1 VLRGLIVRV
10 VGAVMSGAGIWRK
23 MPIKG
28 RAVMSRLN
36 LPEQRLWLRTA
47 SKTRTSRR
55 PVRNHHQTDVFGLQI
70 RRSGD
75 WGWGD
80 RRSRGSPNRDFFSP
94 FFGDRY
100 ERQAPAVDY
109 SKAPAP
115 RKIETPP
122 TSTIVL
128 IGDSMADWL
137 GYGLD
142 ENYADQP
149 EIGVE
154 RKIRA
159 TSGLVR
165 YDAKNEALDWPQAAK
180 DALANENPNAIVV
193 MLGLNDRVPV
203 REKAAAQPKQN
214 SEPAQ
219 ATNRGSPR
227 PANQAGQEKTA
238 AEKTV
243 APSDG
248 EAPPQ
253 DAAAEK
259 AAPQQQPSPGGSYE
273 FHTDPW
279 AAVYSKRIDQM
290 IAVLKSKG
298 VPVIWVGLPAIHG
311 TKSTNDISYL
321 DELYRERAE
330 RAGIVYVDVWD
341 GFVDDQGRYAVQ
353 GPDYEGQIRRLR
365 TADGVYFTKAGA
377 MKLASYVD
385 RELRRAMSSYV
396 APVALPGPET
406 APKSESTNAR
416 PDAGPVLPLA
426 SGGSEHDL
434 LGAGDRPTQ
443 PTSDPTAAKVL
454 SRGEALAAPAG
465 RADDFAWPRARNDA
479 SATPEVSPEP
489 VALAPGTTG
498 KTGSK
503 AQDQTDTKKD
513 GKEKSRVGS
522 PASRARQQPSARV
535 DGQSISPG
543 PFDR

>member
-1 VLRGLIVRV
+1 MALG
-10 VGAVMSGAGIWRK
+10 
-23 MPIKG
+23 
-28 RAVMSRLN
+28 
-36 LPEQRLWLRTA
+36 
-47 SKTRTSRR
+47 KTRAFGTRAFALAVLVMASSAGTCGPASAQVYWGDR
-55 PVRNHHQTDVFGLQI
+55 PSGGWGD

-75 WGWGD
+75 WGWDD
-80 RRSRGSPNRDFFSP
+80 RRSGGWGDRSYRRSPYRDFFSP

-115 RKIETPP
+115 RKTETPP
-122 TSTIVL
+122 TSTIVV

-142 ENYADQP
+142 ENYADQA

-165 YDAKNEALDWPQAAK
+165 YDAKNEALDWPQAVK
-180 DALANENPNAIVV
+180 DALANEKPNAIVV
-193 MLGLNDRVPV
+193 MLGLNDRVLI
-203 REKAAAQPKQN
+203 REKALAQPKQN
-214 SEPAQ
+214 GEPAQ
-219 ATNRGSPR
+219 GTPRGSPR
-227 PANQAGQEKTA
+227 PTSQAGQEKRA
-238 AEKTV
+238 GEKTI
-243 APSDG
+243 APSDT

-253 DAAAEK
+253 DAAA
-259 AAPQQQPSPGGSYE
+259 APQQPAPGGSYE
-273 FHTDPW
+273 FHTEQW
-279 AAVYSKRIDQM
+279 AALYAKRIDQM
-290 IAVLKSKG
+290 IAVLNSKG
-298 VPVIWVGLPAIHG
+298 VPVIWVGLPAIRG
-311 TKSTNDISYL
+311 TKSANDISYL

-330 RAGIVYVDVWD
+330 RAGIVYADVWD

-353 GPDYEGQIRRLR
+353 GPDYEGQTRRLR

-377 MKLASYVD
+377 VKLASYVV

-416 PDAGPVLPLA
+416 PDVGPVLPLS
-426 SGGSEHDL
+426 SGGGEHDL

-465 RADDFAWPRARNDA
+465 RADDFGWPRARNDA
-479 SATPEVSPEP
+479 SATSEVSPEP
-489 VALAPGTTG
+489 VALTPAAPE
-498 KTGSK
+498 KTGLK
-503 AQDQTDTKKD
+503 GQDQGDTKK
-513 GKEKSRVGS
+513 GAKEKSRVAA
-522 PASRARQQPSARV
+522 PASKARQQPSTRV
-535 DGQSISPG
+535 EGPPIPPG
-543 PFDR
+543 PFNR

>member
-1 VLRGLIVRV
+1 MGMALG
-10 VGAVMSGAGIWRK
+10 
-23 MPIKG
+23 
-28 RAVMSRLN
+28 
-36 LPEQRLWLRTA
+36 
-47 SKTRTSRR
+47 KTRA
-55 PVRNHHQTDVFGLQI
+55 FGTRAFALAVLVMASSAGTCGPASAQVYWGDRSSGGRDD

-80 RRSRGSPNRDFFSP
+80 RYPSDRSYRRSPYRDFFSP

-227 PANQAGQEKTA
+227 PTNQAGQEKTA

-253 DAAAEK
+253 DAAAER

-298 VPVIWVGLPAIHG
+298 VPVIWVGLPAIRG

-330 RAGIVYVDVWD
+330 RAGIVYADVWD
-341 GFVDDQGRYAVQ
+341 GFVDDQGRYAAQ

-385 RELRRAMSSYV
+385 RELRRAMSSDV

-406 APKSESTNAR
+406 APKSGPDNAR
-416 PDAGPVLPLA
+416 PDVGPVVPL
-426 SGGSEHDL
+426 STGGGEHGDL

-443 PTSDPTAAKVL
+443 TTPDPTAAKVL
-454 SRGEALAAPAG
+454 SRGEALAAPTG
-465 RADDFAWPRARNDA
+465 RADDFAWPLAGSDA
-479 SATPEVSPEP
+479 SATPEVPPEP
-489 VALAPGTTG
+489 VALAPGTPG
-498 KTGSK
+498 KTGAK
-503 AQDQTDTKKD
+503 VQDQGDTKKEA
-513 GKEKSRVGS
+513 KEKSRTGPS
-522 PASRARQQPSARV
+522 ASKARQAPSAKL
-535 DGQSISPG
+535 DGAAIPPAPLGS
-543 PFDR
+543 R